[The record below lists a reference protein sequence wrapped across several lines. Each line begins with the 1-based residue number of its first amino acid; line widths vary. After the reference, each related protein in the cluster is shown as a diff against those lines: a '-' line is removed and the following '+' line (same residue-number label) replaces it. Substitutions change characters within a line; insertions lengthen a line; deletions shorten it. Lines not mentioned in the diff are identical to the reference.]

1 MSSRSRAGMT
11 IVDVVA
17 VVACVPCLLALG
29 AATRDG
35 TRVSARAQL
44 DATQVRGIH
53 QGMVV
58 FAQNNNDN
66 YPIPSRLDRSNTTLP
81 NEVVKDL
88 PRNVASVLV
97 FIGIISPEIM
107 VSPAEVNQG
116 IAANEAYEFS
126 APVLAVKPEQALWD
140 PAFRAYPVDEDGPEK
155 AGVSAGC
162 SYAFVPFVG
171 KRRQKWTNSF
181 SATEPVV
188 GWRGPAYDAAP
199 GGGWA
204 LAPRAAAGRTGVGSN
219 RLLFPG
225 AGHGWSGNIS
235 FNDNHVELL
244 TRPDPESLTFSFSK
258 LPPGRRTV
266 PDNLFVNEND
276 QTREPEREDLTAGDN
291 LNNFLATWTS
301 GTVQR
306 QGENQTLKDLAG
318 GMWWD

>member
-1 MSSRSRAGMT
+1 MTSRSRAGMT

-17 VVACVPCLLALG
+17 VIACVPCLLALG
-29 AATRDG
+29 AAARDG

-58 FAQNNNDN
+58 FAQNNSD
-66 YPIPSRLDRSNTTLP
+66 YFPIPSLLDRSNTTLS

-88 PRNVASVLV
+88 PRNVASILV
-97 FIGIISPEIM
+97 FMGIISPEIL
-107 VSPAEVNQG
+107 VSPAEVNPG
-116 IAANEAYEFS
+116 IVANGAYEYS
-126 APVLAVKPEQALWD
+126 APALAVKPEQALWD
-140 PAFRAYPVDEDGPEK
+140 PAFRAYPADEDGPEK
-155 AGVSAGC
+155 PGVSAGC
-162 SYAFVPFVG
+162 SYAWLPFVG

-181 SATEPVV
+181 STTEPVV

-225 AGHGWSGNIS
+225 TGHGWSGNVV

-244 TRPDPESLTFSFSK
+244 TRPDPENLTFTFSK
-258 LPPGRRTV
+258 LPAERRTAT
-266 PDNLFVNEND
+266 DNLFVNEND
-276 QTREPEREDLTAGDN
+276 QTRAAEPEDLTAGDN
-291 LNNFLATWTS
+291 HNNFLATWTG
-301 GTVQR
+301 GTAQR
-306 QGENQTLKDLAG
+306 QGDTQSLKDLAG
-318 GMWWD
+318 GLWWD